1 DFMAE
6 HVQKEDIAKV
16 RASLGI
22 EEQDVAM
29 CFVGRLGKEKS
40 IDVLIEYFAAHF
52 QGQTQYKLFI
62 IGDGPEKDNLNHQVD
77 RLGMTAQVKLLGRIE
92 HPLLPPYYHACNLFT
107 TASLSEMNSISM
119 LEAMASGLYVIQRLD
134 IYNREQIK
142 SGENGEV
149 FTTSADMAALLKEE
163 YAMSP
168 EARAQRRKT
177 VTAYTTRYGQ
187 KEFMKAVM
195 NVYERAIAEYRLQG
209 KQKFK

>member
-1 DFMAE
+1 
-6 HVQKEDIAKV
+6 
-16 RASLGI
+16 
-22 EEQDVAM
+22 
-29 CFVGRLGKEKS
+29 
-40 IDVLIEYFAAHF
+40 
-52 QGQTQYKLFI
+52 
-62 IGDGPEKDNLNHQVD
+62 
-77 RLGMTAQVKLLGRIE
+77 
-92 HPLLPPYYHACNLFT
+92 
-107 TASLSEMNSISM
+107 
-119 LEAMASGLYVIQRLD
+119 
-134 IYNREQIK
+134 
-142 SGENGEV
+142 